1 MFFKRQK
8 KRSFFEEEA
17 EEHVK
22 DCEEHF
28 LEFIAENASLLGH
41 HKNRR

>member
-17 EEHVK
+17 
-22 DCEEHF
+22 EEHF